1 MPSEVL
7 AGKAYTPQHEWVSV
21 DKEGIA
27 TVGITEY
34 AQKALGDVVYVEI
47 VDVGT
52 TVEKGENLGAVESV
66 KSASDIY
73 APIGGSIVEMN
84 PVLADKP
91 GQINQGAE
99 TTGKH
104 APYDACLHGLGW
116 LCKMT
121 ATNVSDVNELLS
133 AEEYK
138 KHCEK

>member
-99 TTGKH
+99 TTGNH
-104 APYDACLHGLGW
+104 APYDACLYG
-116 LCKMT
+116 
-121 ATNVSDVNELLS
+121 
-133 AEEYK
+133 
-138 KHCEK
+138 